1 MLAFEAKQRI
11 LDAAKLD
18 ILHKILAQNLLKM
31 LIICHKI
38 PRSKI
43 RTFSELFKVYGIIVV
58 FSPFCCY
65 TDAVW
70 SKLKTAMK
78 QNHY

>member
-1 MLAFEAKQRI
+1 MLAFEAKHRI

-43 RTFSELFKVYGIIVV
+43 RTVSELFKV
-58 FSPFCCY
+58 
-65 TDAVW
+65 
-70 SKLKTAMK
+70 
-78 QNHY
+78 